1 MEKLILIIAA
11 IIGVVI
17 EKMIYNI
24 CKTHKSHKGNKNDIT
39 ERSVKQ

>member
-1 MEKLILIIAA
+1 MEKLILVIAA

-24 CKTHKSHKGNKNDIT
+24 YKTHKSHKGNKNDIT